1 MNLIQ
6 LGLDAGILALCCEV
20 VFRQKAEIKAKEFFI
35 FPILLVLCVVP
46 RVDFSIGAN
55 MTASFRS
62 EGFEIL
68 PADNIVGLLFLVFA
82 VLLLSSIFF
91 GSKSSRTV
99 FCGTMAAFSIFLLV
113 KCLCAVLFAVCGAT
127 DDLLMLGSRIAALCL
142 IIVLASCQPMDNYYT
157 DPCGTAAGQYI
168 AVPTSASNAGA
179 KANPH
184 D

>member
-20 VFRQKAEIKAKEFFI
+20 VFRQKAEIKAKDFFV

-68 PADNIVGLLFLVFA
+68 PADNIVGLLFLIFA

-91 GSKSSRTV
+91 GSKSSGTV
-99 FCGTMAAFSIFLLV
+99 FCGTMAAFSISCSSNACARFFLLSAELRIFYSCWV
-113 KCLCAVLFAVCGAT
+113 AVQRHCAL
-127 DDLLMLGSRIAALCL
+127 
-142 IIVLASCQPMDNYYT
+142 
-157 DPCGTAAGQYI
+157 
-168 AVPTSASNAGA
+168 
-179 KANPH
+179 
-184 D
+184 